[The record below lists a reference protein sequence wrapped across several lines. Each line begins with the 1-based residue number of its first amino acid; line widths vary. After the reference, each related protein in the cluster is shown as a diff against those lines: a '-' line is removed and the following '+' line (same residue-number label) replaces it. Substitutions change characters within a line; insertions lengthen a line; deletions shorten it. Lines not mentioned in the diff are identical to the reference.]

1 MEDAG
6 MGYIQGADRNQVI
19 LLPDTLDDYVGGDN
33 EVRAIDAFIDSLDI
47 SLMGFKADPAKEGRP
62 GYDPRDML
70 KLYMYGYLNH
80 IRSSRRLQKE
90 ASRNVE
96 LMWLLRKVVPDFR
109 CIADFRKDNAKSI
122 REVFRA
128 FVRLCNK
135 AGLLSHESVVIDGS
149 KFRAVNADNKSY
161 VSSNAK
167 KVLLDVE
174 EKTSRYMKE
183 LDEAD
188 AAESRPGALTKEDI
202 AGVLDYLERRKAQLT
217 GALEQMAGSGENHIC
232 TTDPESRLMKTR
244 DGIRPS
250 FNVQTAVEAKNHLI
264 VHYDVTSEC
273 TDWHLLG
280 DGINASKAALGV
292 ENLEGI
298 ADRGYSNDEEILQC
312 LLNGDTPTTHPNKG
326 EKSRMF
332 RFRKTNTEVT
342 GEMLFSKDK
351 DTILQCIS
359 AGELP
364 EILHRGDVE
373 LEVVKRREQGS
384 SLYLDKETGE
394 VVSYAEMKA
403 QGGLEKAPVEV
414 RREPPLH
421 PYFER
426 DIEKDI
432 VICPM
437 GQTLFYAGP
446 GHPNGKKDPCI
457 RRYHRLSACLKCPN
471 KCTLHKR
478 RIVSFKEGETRK
490 EEAFYEKA
498 RENRIVRKTSRR
510 FKVITLSEEES
521 SWDEWVILRFYPN
534 QQHLRKRNTVVE
546 HPYGTVKRWHGAG
559 YLLTK
564 GKQKAAAEMGLS
576 FLAYNF
582 RRVVNLLGVN
592 GLMEMILT

>member
-1 MEDAG
+1 
-6 MGYIQGADRNQVI
+6 MGYIQGADRSQVI
-19 LLPDTLDDYVGGDN
+19 LLPDTLDDYVGADN

-47 SLMGFKADPAKEGRP
+47 ASMGFKAAPAKEGRP

-96 LMWLLRKVVPDFR
+96 LMWLLRKIVPDFR
-109 CIADFRKDNAKSI
+109 CIADFRKDNAKAI
-122 REVFRA
+122 KEVFRA
-128 FVRLCNK
+128 FVKLCNK

-174 EKTSRYMKE
+174 EKISQYMNE
-183 LDEAD
+183 LDEMD
-188 AAESRPGALTKEDI
+188 SSESRPGALTKEDI
-202 AGVLDYLERRKAQLT
+202 TGVLGYLERRKTQLT
-217 GALEQMAGSGENHIC
+217 EALVQLENSRENQIC

-250 FNVQTAVEAKNHLI
+250 FNVQTAVESKNHII
-264 VHYDVTSEC
+264 VHYDVSSDC
-273 TDWHLLG
+273 TDWNLLEA
-280 DGINASKAALGV
+280 GINGSKAALGV

-298 ADRGYSNDEEILQC
+298 ADKGYNNQDEVLQC

-326 EKSRMF
+326 EKCRIF
-332 RFRKTNTEVT
+332 RFQKTDAEIT
-342 GEMLFSKDK
+342 GEMLSSKDK
-351 DTILQCIS
+351 DTLLRCVS
-359 AGELP
+359 AGVLP
-364 EILHRGDVE
+364 YVLRRDDLDMKVFR
-373 LEVVKRREQGS
+373 RREQGRK
-384 SLYLDKETGE
+384 LYLDKETGE
-394 VVSYAEMKA
+394 LVTYEEMKA
-403 QGGLEKAPVEV
+403 QGGLETVRIEV
-414 RREPPLH
+414 KREPPLQ

-426 DIEKDI
+426 DLEKDI
-432 VICPM
+432 VTCPM

-446 GHPNGKKDPCI
+446 GHPNGKKDPTI
-457 RRYHRLSACLKCPN
+457 RRYHRLSVCTKCPN
-471 KCTLHKR
+471 KCTLGKR
-478 RIVSFKEGETRK
+478 RIVSFKEGETHKK
-490 EEAFYEKA
+490 ENFYEKA
-498 RENRIVRKTSRR
+498 REDKIIRKANHR
-510 FKVITLSEEES
+510 FKWINLSQEES

-534 QQHLRKRNTVVE
+534 LQHLRKRNTIVE

-564 GKQKAAAEMGLS
+564 GKLKVAAETGLS

-582 RRVVNLLGVN
+582 RRVVNLLGAN
-592 GLMEMILT
+592 GILEIIRS

>member
-6 MGYIQGADRNQVI
+6 RGYIQGADRNQVI

-174 EKTSRYMKE
+174 EKISRYMKE

-202 AGVLDYLERRKAQLT
+202 VGVLDYLERRKAQLT
-217 GALEQMAGSGENHIC
+217 EALEQMAGSGENHIC

-250 FNVQTAVEAKNHLI
+250 FNLQTAVEAKNHLI

-273 TDWHLLG
+273 TDWHLFG

-298 ADRGYSNDEEILQC
+298 ADRGYSNDEEIQQC

-332 RFRKTNTEVT
+332 RFQKTDTEV
-342 GEMLFSKDK
+342 
-351 DTILQCIS
+351 
-359 AGELP
+359 
-364 EILHRGDVE
+364 
-373 LEVVKRREQGS
+373 
-384 SLYLDKETGE
+384 TGE

-564 GKQKAAAEMGLS
+564 GKRKAAAEMGLS

-592 GLMEMILT
+592 GIMEMIMA

>member
-1 MEDAG
+1 

-47 SLMGFKADPAKEGRP
+47 ALMGFKAAPAKEGRP

-90 ASRNVE
+90 AARNVE
-96 LMWLLRKVVPDFR
+96 LMWLLKKVVPDFR
-109 CIADFRKDNAKSI
+109 CIADFRKDNAKAI
-122 REVFRA
+122 KEVFKA
-128 FVRLCNK
+128 FVKLCNR

-174 EKTSRYMKE
+174 EKISRYMKE
-183 LDEAD
+183 LDETD
-188 AAESRPGALTKEDI
+188 TAESKPGALTKEDI
-202 AGVLDYLERRKAQLT
+202 AGALDYLERRKTQLT
-217 GALEQMAGSGENHIC
+217 EALERMAGSGENHIC

-250 FNVQTAVEAKNHLI
+250 FNVQTAVESENHLI
-264 VHYDVTSEC
+264 VHYDVTNEC

-280 DGINASKAALGV
+280 NGIDASKAALGV

-332 RFRKTNTEVT
+332 RFQKTDTEVT
-342 GEMLFSKDK
+342 GEMLSSKDK
-351 DTILQCIS
+351 DTLLLCIS
-359 AGELP
+359 AGMLP
-364 EILHRGDVE
+364 EILQRGDVE

-394 VVSYAEMKA
+394 LVSYAEMKA

-564 GKQKAAAEMGLS
+564 GKRKTAAEMGLS

-592 GLMEMILT
+592 GIMEMIMA

>member
-1 MEDAG
+1 

-19 LLPDTLDDYVGGDN
+19 LLSDTLDDYVGGDN

-96 LMWLLRKVVPDFR
+96 LMWLLRKVVSDFR

-135 AGLLSHESVVIDGS
+135 AGMLSHESVVIDGS

-174 EKTSRYMKE
+174 EKISRYMKE

-202 AGVLDYLERRKAQLT
+202 VGVLDYLERRKAQLT
-217 GALEQMAGSGENHIC
+217 EALEQMAGSGENHIC

-332 RFRKTNTEVT
+332 RFQKTDTEV
-342 GEMLFSKDK
+342 
-351 DTILQCIS
+351 
-359 AGELP
+359 
-364 EILHRGDVE
+364 
-373 LEVVKRREQGS
+373 
-384 SLYLDKETGE
+384 TGE

-446 GHPNGKKDPCI
+446 GHPNGKKAPCI

-490 EEAFYEKA
+490 EEAFYEEA

>member
-1 MEDAG
+1 

-47 SLMGFKADPAKEGRP
+47 ALMGFKAAPAKEGRP

-90 ASRNVE
+90 AARNVE
-96 LMWLLRKVVPDFR
+96 LMWPLKKVVPDFR
-109 CIADFRKDNAKSI
+109 CIADFRKDNAKAI
-122 REVFRA
+122 KEVFKA
-128 FVRLCNK
+128 FVKLCNR

-174 EKTSRYMKE
+174 EKISRYMKE
-183 LDEAD
+183 LDETD
-188 AAESRPGALTKEDI
+188 TAESKPGALTKEDI
-202 AGVLDYLERRKAQLT
+202 AGVLDYLERRKTQLT
-217 GALEQMAGSGENHIC
+217 EALERMAGSGENHIC

-250 FNVQTAVEAKNHLI
+250 FNVQTAVESENHLI
-264 VHYDVTSEC
+264 VHYDVTNEC

-280 DGINASKAALGV
+280 NGIDASKAALGV

-332 RFRKTNTEVT
+332 RFQKTDTEVT
-342 GEMLFSKDK
+342 GETLSSKDK
-351 DTILQCIS
+351 DTLLLCIS
-359 AGELP
+359 AGMLP
-364 EILHRGDVE
+364 EILQRGDVE

-394 VVSYAEMKA
+394 LVSYAEMKA

-414 RREPPLH
+414 RRDPPLQ

-446 GHPNGKKDPCI
+446 GHPNGKKDPSI

-471 KCTLHKR
+471 KCTLRKR
-478 RIVSFKEGETRK
+478 RIVSFKGGETRK
-490 EEAFYEKA
+490 GEAFYEKA
-498 RENRIVRKTSRR
+498 RENRIVRKTSHR

-534 QQHLRKRNTVVE
+534 QQHLRKRNTVAE
-546 HPYGTVKRWHGAG
+546 HPYGTVERWHGAG

-564 GKQKAAAEMGLS
+564 GKRKAAAEMGLS

-582 RRVVNLLGVN
+582 RRVVNLRGVN
-592 GLMEMILT
+592 GIMEMIMA

>member
-1 MEDAG
+1 

-174 EKTSRYMKE
+174 EKISRYMKE

-202 AGVLDYLERRKAQLT
+202 AGVLDYLERRKARLT
-217 GALEQMAGSGENHIC
+217 EALEQMAGSGENHIC
-232 TTDPESRLMKTR
+232 TTDSESRLMKTR

-250 FNVQTAVEAKNHLI
+250 FNVQTAVEPKNHLI

-273 TDWHLLG
+273 MYWHLFG

-298 ADRGYSNDEEILQC
+298 ANRGYSNDEEILQC

-332 RFRKTNTEVT
+332 RFRKTDTEVT
-342 GEMLFSKDK
+342 WEMLFSKDK

-534 QQHLRKRNTVVE
+534 RQHLRKRNTVVE
-546 HPYGTVKRWHGAG
+546 HPYGTVKRWRGAG

>member
-33 EVRAIDAFIDSLDI
+33 EVRAIDAFINSLDI

-174 EKTSRYMKE
+174 EKISRYMKE

-202 AGVLDYLERRKAQLT
+202 VGVLDYLERRKAQLT
-217 GALEQMAGSGENHIC
+217 EALEQMAGSGENHIC

-332 RFRKTNTEVT
+332 RFQKTDTE
-342 GEMLFSKDK
+342 
-351 DTILQCIS
+351 
-359 AGELP
+359 
-364 EILHRGDVE
+364 
-373 LEVVKRREQGS
+373 
-384 SLYLDKETGE
+384 ETGE

-446 GHPNGKKDPCI
+446 GHPNGKKEPCI